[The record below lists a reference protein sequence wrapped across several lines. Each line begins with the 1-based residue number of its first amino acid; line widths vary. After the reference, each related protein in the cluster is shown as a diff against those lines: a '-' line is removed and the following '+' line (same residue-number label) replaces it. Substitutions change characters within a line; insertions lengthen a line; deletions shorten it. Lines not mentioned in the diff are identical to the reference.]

1 MLEVGQLEDLGWDGG
16 EAVAVEPE
24 NLQTAGQVG
33 KTARLQ
39 EWDPIVV
46 EVPETKRWKVWGQTV

>member
-16 EAVAVEPE
+16 EAVAIEPQ

-39 EWDPIVV
+39 
-46 EVPETKRWKVWGQTV
+46 G